1 MVIMLKYYKRKK
13 LGMMR
18 KLLILFILFPLV
30 SFGQKEVFTNS
41 FISLDNESQL
51 NIRTYQG
58 YRTDL
63 DSLFKKD
70 SVFIKR
76 KTNVGIANGLR
87 YYRTSL
93 DEPTYFFNE
102 AKIYIKTKPIERLTV
117 IFNPSLLMSKE
128 FSNFTYEFNTSY
140 QYKKWYFEASSERDL
155 VGARAIE
162 MDLVSNY
169 YGLSLDYSPIKRLTL
184 VGGVQYNYISDDNR
198 RWFYLSR
205 VVYSLKNEKM
215 FFDFR
220 TKNMVGGIW
229 SPYYFSP
236 EDISQKQ
243 IGFGI
248 NQPLLNDK
256 IMFKTYIG
264 GGIQTIDKESMY
276 LLTADFKV
284 TTQLLKRLNSETSL
298 GFRNFNKYI
307 YSFGNIKLSYS
318 F

>member
-1 MVIMLKYYKRKK
+1 MLKYYKRKK

-18 KLLILFILFPLV
+18 NLIIIFILLPLI

-41 FISLDNESQL
+41 FISLDNENQL

-58 YRTDL
+58 YRMDL

-76 KTNVGIANGLR
+76 KTNVGIANGIR
-87 YYRTSL
+87 YYRTNL
-93 DEPTYFFNE
+93 DEPTYLFNE
-102 AKIYIKTKPIERLTV
+102 AKIYIKTKPIERLTI
-117 IFNPSLLMSKE
+117 IFNPSLLISKE
-128 FSNFTYEFNTSY
+128 FSTFTYEFNTSY

-155 VGARAIE
+155 VGARAVQ
-162 MDLVSNY
+162 MDLISNY
-169 YGLSLDYSPIKRLTL
+169 YGLSVDYSPIKRLTL
-184 VGGVQYNYISDDNR
+184 VGGVQYNYISDNNT
-198 RWFYLSR
+198 RWFYLGR
-205 VVYSLKNEKM
+205 IIYSLKNEKV

-220 TKNMVGGIW
+220 SKNMVGGIW
-229 SPYYFSP
+229 SPFYFSP

-243 IGFGI
+243 IGVGI

-256 IMFKTYIG
+256 VLFKTYIG
-264 GGIQTIDKESMY
+264 SGIQTIDKESMY
-276 LLTADFKV
+276 LITADFKI
-284 TTQLLKRLNSETSL
+284 TAQLIKRLRSETSL

-307 YSFGNIKLSYS
+307 YGFGNLKLSYS

>member
-1 MVIMLKYYKRKK
+1 MVIMPKYYKRKK

-18 KLLILFILFPLV
+18 KLFIIFILLPLI

-76 KTNVGIANGLR
+76 KTNVGISNGIR
-87 YYRTSL
+87 YYRTNPN
-93 DEPTYFFNE
+93 EPTYFFNE

-169 YGLSLDYSPIKRLTL
+169 YGLSVDYSPTKQLTL
-184 VGGVQYNYISDDNR
+184 VGGVQYNYITDYNN
-198 RWFYLSR
+198 RWFYTSR
-205 VVYSLKNEKM
+205 IIYTLPNEKIY
-215 FFDFR
+215 FDFKTR
-220 TKNMVGGIW
+220 NMEGGEW

-256 IMFKTYIG
+256 ILFKTYIG
-264 GGIQTIDKESMY
+264 GGLQTIDKESMY

-307 YSFGNIKLSYS
+307 YSFGNLKLSYS

>member
-1 MVIMLKYYKRKK
+1 
-13 LGMMR
+13 MMR
-18 KLLILFILFPLV
+18 KLLIIFILLPLI

-41 FISLDNESQL
+41 FISLDNENQL
-51 NIRTYQG
+51 NVRTYQG

-70 SVFIKR
+70 SIFIKR
-76 KTNVGIANGLR
+76 KTNVGISNGIR
-87 YYRTSL
+87 YYRTNL
-93 DEPTYFFNE
+93 NEPTYHFNE
-102 AKIYIKTKPIERLTV
+102 AKIYIKTKPIERLTI

-128 FSNFTYEFNTSY
+128 FSTFTYEFNTSY

-155 VGARAIE
+155 VGARAVQ
-162 MDLVSNY
+162 MDLISNY
-169 YGLSLDYSPIKRLTL
+169 YGLSMDYSPIKRLTL
-184 VGGVQYNYISDDNR
+184 VGGVQYNYISDNNS
-198 RWFYLSR
+198 RWFYLGR
-205 VVYSLKNEKM
+205 IVYSLKNEKM

-220 TKNMVGGIW
+220 SKNMVGGIW

-243 IGFGI
+243 MGFGL
-248 NQPLLNDK
+248 NQTFLNEK
-256 IMFKTYIG
+256 FLFKSYIG

-284 TTQLLKRLNSETSL
+284 TTQLFKKLNSETSL